1 MNKMNSEV
9 DVYLSKSKQWQ
20 AELKKLRT
28 LLLDSPLTEEWK
40 WRVPCY
46 TFQKKNI
53 VLISGFNAYCAISFF
68 KGALLKD
75 GHAILKKPGENTQAA
90 RLIRFTSV
98 DEIVKLEPVLRAY
111 IAEAIE
117 VESAGLRVT
126 TKTEPEPVP
135 AELQKK
141 FEEMPILQTA
151 FEALTPGRQ
160 RAYLMH
166 FSAAKQS
173 KTRASRIEKC
183 SPRILD
189 GKGINDCTCG
199 LSHRMPGC
207 DGSHNA
213 LKK

>member
-1 MNKMNSEV
+1 MHKKNPEV
-9 DVYLSKSKQWQ
+9 DGYINESRQWQ

-28 LLLDSPLTEEWK
+28 LLLDSPLIEEWK
-40 WRVPCY
+40 WRAPCY

-53 VLISGFNAYCAISFF
+53 VLISRLKEYCAFSFF

-75 GHAILKKPGENTQAA
+75 ARGILKKPGENTQAG

-117 VESAGLRVT
+117 VETAGL
-126 TKTEPEPVP
+126 KVP
-135 AELQKK
+135 AKKESEPIPEELQQK
-141 FEEMPILQTA
+141 FEELPILQTA

-183 SPRILD
+183 SPRILA
-189 GKGINDCTCG
+189 GKGLNDCTCG
-199 LSHRMPGC
+199 LSQHMPRC
-207 DGSHNA
+207 DGSHNS
-213 LKK
+213 L